1 MSFYAGLGRDAS
13 PMFNLGPNRLLL
25 HPPRSSTEFDSVKLC
40 FLTFHNCRSYATS
53 EILNKDKEKRDQKWF
68 TLPPFTV
75 TGKGAAL
82 GEKLY
87 GNRSNRFKDNRVLIK
102 LLKHMSA
109 HLKQHRYDRTL
120 GATITDSKEVVFHG
134 VGKVVPSFDLVH
146 AVLCAGLRVVRC
158 GLCNDGGHEEQC
170 DKFNGRKDDDR
181 AKPYGR
187 WFQDDVSGKDYRKPQ
202 GKKFD
207 LDSEARWSMNVPDF
221 EDGDECMRE
230 VDVGIENGGTDR
242 RMA

>member
-25 HPPRSSTEFDSVKLC
+25 HPPRSSTEFDSVKHC
-40 FLTFHNCRSYATS
+40 FLTFHNYRSYATS
-53 EILNKDKEKRDQKWF
+53 ETLNKDKEKRGQKWF
-68 TLPPFTV
+68 TLPPFTA

-102 LLKHMSA
+102 LLKHMRGRLSWC
-109 HLKQHRYDRTL
+109 
-120 GATITDSKEVVFHG
+120 GEGCSI
-134 VGKVVPSFDLVH
+134 
-146 AVLCAGLRVVRC
+146 AVLCAGLGVVRY

-187 WFQDDVSGKDYRKPQ
+187 WFQDDVSGQNYKKPQ
-202 GKKFD
+202 SKTFD

-230 VDVGIENGGTDR
+230 VDVGTENDGTDR
-242 RMA
+242 RMT